1 MDDIAQPDDASR
13 RQPAT
18 DPTPGQPEVLTP
30 PIEVDGP
37 GAHPTSDGEGVD
49 RGMLILDG
57 LKGAAAWSWRFL
69 LVVAAL
75 YVVFFIVGK
84 IWVGVL
90 PVILAILVSSV
101 LWPVVRWL
109 RAHRW
114 PSSLAAGVV
123 LLLAVGAFTGVLA
136 AIAPSMVS
144 QGGIIARQ
152 AGEGLQVLREW
163 LAQGP
168 LGLQSEQMTDYVDQ
182 VTAWLQERS
191 SQIAQGV
198 LTGVS
203 AVGSI
208 FVTLVMT
215 LILAF
220 FILKDGSRFGPWIR
234 RNTGPT
240 AGMHLTEALARVWR
254 TVGGFIKAQ
263 AIVSF
268 VDAVFIGL
276 GLALLG
282 VPMAF
287 VLAIITFF
295 AGFIPI
301 VGAVL
306 AGALAVLVALVSN
319 GFITAVWVLVL
330 VLAVQQLEGN
340 VLSPMLQSKAMD
352 LHPAL
357 VILVVAAGGTRWGIV
372 GAFLAVPVTAAI
384 VTLIRYASE
393 HLDLR
398 TGEKRAEEI
407 RTLTAEGARAAA
419 LAEGAAPLFKMRA
432 RQAYEHAE
440 GERGKAR
447 MAMVGRT
454 GDLALS
460 LRDRFI
466 TPILRRGDDEA
477 THQEDP
483 EPEPPEPVDARPETS
498 APEET
503 DRHPARRRT
512 GG

>member
-1 MDDIAQPDDASR
+1 MDDIAQPDSSPR
-13 RQPAT
+13 R
-18 DPTPGQPEVLTP
+18 DPSTTLTPGEPEVRTP
-30 PIEVDGP
+30 PIEVEGP
-37 GAHPTSDGEGVD
+37 GAHPTTDGEGVD

-69 LVVAAL
+69 LVAAAL
-75 YVVFFIVGK
+75 YVIVTIIGK

-90 PVILAILVSSV
+90 PVILAVLVSSV
-101 LWPVVRWL
+101 LWPAVRWL
-109 RAHRW
+109 RSHRW
-114 PSSLAAGVV
+114 PSALAAGVV
-123 LLLAVGAFTGVLA
+123 LLVAVGTFTGILV
-136 AIAPSMVS
+136 AIAPSVVS
-144 QGGIIARQ
+144 QGQVIARQ
-152 AGEGLQVLREW
+152 AGEGLGVLREW

-168 LGLQSEQMTDYVDQ
+168 LGLQSEQVTDYVDQ
-182 VTAWLQERS
+182 VTTWLQERS
-191 SQIAQGV
+191 SQIAQGL

-203 AVGSI
+203 AVGSVM
-208 FVTLVMT
+208 VTLVMT

-220 FILKDGSRFGPWIR
+220 FILKDGNRFGPWIR

-263 AIVSF
+263 ALVSF

-276 GLALLG
+276 GLLLLG

-306 AGALAVLVALVSN
+306 AGTLAVLVALVSN
-319 GFITAVWVLVL
+319 GFITAVWVLVI

-340 VLSPMLQSKAMD
+340 VLSPILQSKAMD

-372 GAFLAVPVTAAI
+372 GAFLAVPVTAAV
-384 VTLIRYASE
+384 VTLVRYASE

-398 TGEKRAEEI
+398 TGEKRADEI
-407 RTLTAEGARAAA
+407 QALTPEGTRAAA
-419 LAEGAAPLFKMRA
+419 LAEGAAPLFRMRA

-466 TPILRRGDDEA
+466 TPILRRGDDDASLPEDAEPAEA
-477 THQEDP
+477 AP
-483 EPEPPEPVDARPETS
+483 DARRS
-498 APEET
+498 GN
-503 DRHPARRRT
+503 D
-512 GG
+512 